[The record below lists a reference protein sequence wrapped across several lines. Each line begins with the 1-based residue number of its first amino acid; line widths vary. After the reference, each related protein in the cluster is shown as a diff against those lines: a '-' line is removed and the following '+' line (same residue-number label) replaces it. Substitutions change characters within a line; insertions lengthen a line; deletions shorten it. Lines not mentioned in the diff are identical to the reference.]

1 MHLDENGLTK
11 LWSKLRNYLS
21 RKLDQKADKSNT
33 YTKNDVNGLIISS
46 TDGYLRGS
54 IEEVID
60 SETGVTLRKFLFGNN
75 SFYMARQEVTYY
87 NNLAVY
93 FPMNTGRNDAPIFIL
108 CTLSDCGST
117 SWKGGSYTYSIQRRS
132 TDNTI
137 LVAIDSESLAGNLV
151 VRYRCRSSG
160 GIYNLFMCYT

>member
-11 LWSKLRNYLS
+11 LWSKIRNYMLK
-21 RKLDQKADKSNT
+21 KLNLKADKETT
-33 YTKNDVNGLIISS
+33 YTKNDVNGLFMDKL
-46 TDGYLRGS
+46 DGYLYGS
-54 IEEVID
+54 IEETVD

-93 FPMNTGRNDAPIFIL
+93 FPTNTGRSDAPIFIL

-117 SWKGGSYTYSIQRRS
+117 TWKGGPYTYSIQRRS
-132 TDNTI
+132 VDSSI
-137 LVAIDSESLAGNLV
+137 LVSIQGASLAGNLV
-151 VRYRCRSSG
+151 DKIQVSLLWWY
-160 GIYNLFMCYT
+160 I